1 MSNNISTSFVSQ
13 LQVGK
18 RRDKTNYYLDIAE
31 VVAERASCYKT
42 HKGCIIV
49 KDDRLISSGY
59 NGAPRGR
66 QNCMDLGYC
75 VKDNFKIPFDKCYE
89 LCRGV
94 HAEMNAIN
102 AAARPDT
109 DGSTMYLVGVDANTM
124 CYLEDFEPCTF
135 VDGRLSM
142 RGYAMCTYGQTVIRL
157 SVRWYLTGLLMMN
170 LSQTLADITTT
181 IKGR

>member
-1 MSNNISTSFVSQ
+1 MANNISTSFVSQ

-49 KDDRLISSGY
+49 KEDRVISAGY

-75 VKDNFKIPFDKCYE
+75 VKDNFNIPFDKCYE

-109 DGSTMYLVGVDANTM
+109 DGATMYLVGVDANTM
-124 CYLEDFEPCTF
+124 CYLEGFEPCTICRRSIINAGIRDVYIRTDRNTF
-135 VDGRLSM
+135 IRKVVLDWVANDESLTNPG
-142 RGYAMCTYGQTVIRL
+142 GYHD
-157 SVRWYLTGLLMMN
+157 N
-170 LSQTLADITTT
+170 D
-181 IKGR
+181 